1 MEPYLPM
8 IKEAFNMFL
17 FLGVELSILFILIS
31 AIVNFIQQYIPEEKI
46 QEVLSETK
54 PRSYFFAAI
63 LGGVTP
69 FCSCSTIPMLKG
81 LLKAKAG
88 FGPILTFLFTSPLL
102 NPIIVALCFAT
113 FGAKVTYVYIFVAL
127 IVSIIA
133 SVILSKL
140 GFARYIISQSSFAT
154 SKSYCPTTTA
164 PIQVLAW
171 SSVANS
177 VVSNNNGTSSSCCS
191 TSKKVEEFVNCCGS
205 SKKIED
211 DNSSKVKIKKAFKEA
226 WKQFLE
232 VLPYLLV
239 GIVLGALIYGFVPS
253 DLIVKYTS
261 DNSIWAVPISAV
273 IGIPL
278 YVRVEALIP
287 LSAALVEKGMGLGP
301 VLALIIGGGGASI
314 TEVILL
320 KSMFKT
326 PMIVAFLVV
335 ILSMAILAG
344 YLLQYIL

>member
-1 MEPYLPM
+1 MEQYLPM
-8 IKEAFNMFL
+8 IKDAFNMFL
-17 FLGVELSILFILIS
+17 FLGAELSILFLLIS
-31 AIVNFIQQYIPEEKI
+31 AIVNFIQQYIPEKKI

-113 FGAKVTYVYIFVAL
+113 FGAKVTFVYIFVAL
-127 IVSIIA
+127 IVSIVA
-133 SVILSKL
+133 SIILSKL
-140 GFARYIISQSSFAT
+140 GFARYIISQSSFAAQ
-154 SKSYCPTTTA
+154 KSCCSTATA
-164 PIQVLAW
+164 PMQVSAW

-177 VVSNNNGTSSSCCS
+177 AVSNNSSSCCD
-191 TSKKVEEFVNCCGS
+191 S
-205 SKKIED
+205 SKKIEN
-211 DNSSKVKIKKAFKEA
+211 DNSLKVKIKKAFKEA

-239 GIVLGALIYGFVPS
+239 GIILGALIYGFVPS

-287 LSAALVEKGMGLGP
+287 LSAALIEKGMGLGS

-335 ILSMAILAG
+335 VLGMAILAG